1 MTELKTNEKR
11 LLSTKKVIGQ
21 LIGFAIGAAL
31 LVWCIKLAISG
42 GDWSKLAEADPLLI
56 AALLGCTCVSLFIN
70 GTTFWI
76 TAEPIK
82 QMKLW
87 DLQRLNLACNLL
99 NYAPIRAGAIARVIY
114 HMRIDGL
121 SFLQIGAWF
130 AAIIYI
136 MAMGVG
142 ACLTATLIRVN
153 IDWLWALIVIGLLLI
168 GGLLTRVIISHGLF
182 AKYGQGVDRI
192 LLNHRAYWIATVLR
206 LVDLGAFIGRMAA
219 AVAILD
225 LHEQL
230 QTHHLVIL
238 AIVAFAA
245 RLIPL
250 GRVGIAE
257 AVVTALA
264 AWFATL
270 GIEGSTI
277 DAVINE
283 SGPWAQ
289 LALVE
294 SAGEALILIP
304 TGAIALIWLRKRW
317 ITKSK

>member
-1 MTELKTNEKR
+1 MTEQTNNQSP
-11 LLSTKKVIGQ
+11 LLSRKRVIWQ
-21 LIGFAIGAAL
+21 LIGFTIGAAL
-31 LVWCIKLAISG
+31 LVWCIKLAIKG
-42 GDWSKLAEADPLLI
+42 GDWSKLADADPLLI

-76 TAEPIK
+76 TAQPIK
-82 QMKLW
+82 PMNLW

-99 NYAPIRAGAIARVIY
+99 NYAPIRVGAIARVLY
-114 HMRIDGL
+114 HMRIDKL
-121 SFLQIGAWF
+121 SFLQVGAWF
-130 AAIIYI
+130 AAIVYI

-142 ACLTATLIRVN
+142 ACLAATLIRVN
-153 IDWLWALIVIGLLLI
+153 LDWVWAVIVIGLLI
-168 GGLLTRVIISHGLF
+168 AGGLFTRVIISHGLF
-182 AKYGQGVDRI
+182 AKSGQGVDRI
-192 LLNHRAYWIATVLR
+192 LLNQKAYWIATVLR
-206 LVDLGAFIGRMAA
+206 LVDLGAFVGRMAA

-230 QTHHLVIL
+230 QPNHLVIL
-238 AIVAFAA
+238 AIIAFAA

-257 AVVTALA
+257 AVVAALA
-264 AWFATL
+264 AWLTTL
-270 GIEGSTI
+270 GIEGSTV

-283 SGPWAQ
+283 SGQWAQ